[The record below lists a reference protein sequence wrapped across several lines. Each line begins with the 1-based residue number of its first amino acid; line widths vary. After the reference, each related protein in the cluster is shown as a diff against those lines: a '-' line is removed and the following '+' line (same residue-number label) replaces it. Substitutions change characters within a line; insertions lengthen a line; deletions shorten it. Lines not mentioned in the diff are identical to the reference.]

1 MKVTL
6 LKTDGKYYLYKKVM
20 KAFHPNA
27 DYSNHT
33 EGEVTLNELY
43 LGSIY
48 SGISV
53 GYVTGIDGFEAA
65 VQAVEAELEYLANEE
80 LVYRVKEG

>member
-48 SGISV
+48 SGVSV
-53 GYVTGIDGFEAA
+53 GYVADVDNFETAVSAA
-65 VQAVEAELEYLANEE
+65 EDELFHLA
-80 LVYRVKEG
+80 KEV

>member
-27 DYSNHT
+27 DYSNHA
-33 EGEVTLNELY
+33 EIEVTMNELY
-43 LGSIY
+43 LGSII

-53 GYVTGIDGFEAA
+53 GYVADVDNFETAVSAA
-65 VQAVEAELEYLANEE
+65 EEE
-80 LVYRVKEG
+80 LFHLAKEA

>member
-1 MKVTL
+1 MSVSL

-20 KAFHPNA
+20 KAFKPNA

-33 EGEVTLNELY
+33 EVEVTINELY

-53 GYVTGIDGFEAA
+53 GYVADVDNFETAVSAA
-65 VQAVEAELEYLANEE
+65 EEE
-80 LVYRVKEG
+80 LFHLAKEA

>member
-1 MKVTL
+1 VSVSL
-6 LKTDGKYYLYKKVM
+6 LKTDGKYYLYKK
-20 KAFHPNA
+20 
-27 DYSNHT
+27 T
-33 EGEVTLNELY
+33 QEGQDSKGTKILFTMNELY

-48 SGISV
+48 SGVSV

>member
-33 EGEVTLNELY
+33 EGEVTMNELY
-43 LGSIY
+43 LGSII

-53 GYVTGIDGFEAA
+53 GYVTDVDNFETAVSAA
-65 VQAVEAELEYLANEE
+65 EEE
-80 LVYRVKEG
+80 LFHLAKEA

>member
-6 LKTDGKYYLYKKVM
+6 LKTDGKYYLYKK
-20 KAFHPNA
+20 AQ
-27 DYSNHT
+27 
-33 EGEVTLNELY
+33 EGQDDKGTKILFTMNELY

-53 GYVTGIDGFEAA
+53 GYVADVDNFETAVSAA
-65 VQAVEAELEYLANEE
+65 EEE
-80 LVYRVKEG
+80 LFHLAKEA

>member
-1 MKVTL
+1 MSVSL

-20 KAFHPNA
+20 KAFQPNA

-33 EGEVTLNELY
+33 EVEVTINELY

-48 SGISV
+48 SGVSV
-53 GYVTGIDGFEAA
+53 GYVADVDNFETAVSAA
-65 VQAVEAELEYLANEE
+65 EEE
-80 LVYRVKEG
+80 LFHLAKEA

>member
-43 LGSIY
+43 LGSII

-53 GYVTGIDGFEAA
+53 GYVADVDNFDTAVSAA
-65 VQAVEAELEYLANEE
+65 EDELFHLA
-80 LVYRVKEG
+80 KEV

>member
-53 GYVTGIDGFEAA
+53 GYVADVDNFETA
-65 VQAVEAELEYLANEE
+65 VSEVEEE
-80 LVYRVKEG
+80 LFHLAKEA

>member
-20 KAFHPNA
+20 DGLKPNA
-27 DYSNHT
+27 DYT
-33 EGEVTLNELY
+33 EFTEMKFTMNELY
-43 LGSIY
+43 LGSII
-48 SGISV
+48 SGVSV

-65 VQAVEAELEYLANEE
+65 VQAVEEELNYLAEEE
-80 LVYRVKEG
+80 LVYRVKEA

>member
-33 EGEVTLNELY
+33 EGEVTMNELY
-43 LGSIY
+43 LGSII

-53 GYVTGIDGFEAA
+53 GYVADVDNFDTAVSAA
-65 VQAVEAELEYLANEE
+65 EDELFHLA
-80 LVYRVKEG
+80 KEV

>member
-1 MKVTL
+1 MEMKVTL

-33 EGEVTLNELY
+33 EGEVTMNELY
-43 LGSIY
+43 LGSII

-53 GYVTGIDGFEAA
+53 GYVADVDNFDTAVSAA
-65 VQAVEAELEYLANEE
+65 EDELFHLA
-80 LVYRVKEG
+80 KEV

>member
-53 GYVTGIDGFEAA
+53 GYVADVDNFDTAVSAA
-65 VQAVEAELEYLANEE
+65 EDELFHLA
-80 LVYRVKEG
+80 KEV